1 MRRLQVWTNR
11 VLLAIREIQQYK
23 LFLLSEGLFNSFSR
37 EAPCPVCPPFPCCP
51 QSSEQVQ
58 QTLSIPQSMV
68 WPIIKLFLFRIL
80 WLLTNWIGSYNIS
93 KKRTVVYKVV
103 VLHVCLSK
111 SNQVIFVSD
120 TLILQKDYIFVLP
133 TSCQIIFPPWSLW
146 PGWTFKLSH
155 PASLRWSWTFSGNS
169 QIWQTVM

>member
-1 MRRLQVWTNR
+1 MCVVSRYEPTV
-11 VLLAIREIQQYK
+11 
-23 LFLLSEGLFNSFSR
+23 FFSR
-37 EAPCPVCPPFPCCP
+37 YEKSNNINYFSHQRACSIPSPGWLPVQCVHPFPVVPNLASRCNRHSP
-51 QSSEQVQ
+51 SHNGLANNQVFPFSSI
-58 QTLSIPQSMV
+58 TT
-68 WPIIKLFLFRIL
+68 F
-80 WLLTNWIGSYNIS
+80 GIS
-93 KKRTVVYKVV
+93 KKRTIVDKVV

-155 PASLRWSWTFSGNS
+155 PASLRWRWTFSGNS